1 MANFLEQLAKIKT
14 LLTTSA
20 STAAS
25 HHQISEKALAY
36 STLLHL
42 QEQATDDPALIQS
55 LADSCNYL
63 ISFILVDISS
73 HDEEIAAQALKC
85 LGFMIYHPSVVSVIS
100 ANDASKILEILEK
113 LITTTHIKSVCNLG
127 VWCISIQQLNLSF
140 LADKHHSLLRAII
153 HALDNPI
160 GSLST
165 TFEAMQA
172 VVKLTTQL
180 SDMMKDTSHIWAPP
194 IYRRLLSIDRR
205 ERDMAQ
211 RCLLKIKSTIYPP
224 ELALAKVVSIDMKRK
239 LLPTMK
245 ELLSQGLK
253 IQVLQAWG
261 WFICLIGPYAVKNR
275 HLINEMLKIPEQ
287 TFSDLDPQ
295 IQIASQVAWECLID
309 ALIQPPKQAPET
321 SSGHNIDK
329 AKNPLESNE
338 FETDKLLKRI
348 KLIMTPLTGIM
359 SSKCDVSV
367 HLSCLKT
374 WCHLLQNLD
383 TYVNCPSVFKFV
395 WEPMLEIVF
404 RIRPDNKNM
413 LLLSI
418 CTDLLDNFAST
429 RSKDLRYD
437 LNDQI
442 SSLLSSEIQIPGPL
456 FSGELSWKQCS
467 VKWLP
472 WDLTQLDFYTNM
484 LDILISHSSAI
495 SIAPEIKCLLCAA
508 ALRIFRTVLRGV
520 KIILMD
526 SSITYEETMV
536 CIRKI
541 VMFVNKICEVAVDD
555 SENNHL
561 HRISLQFVKAVTE
574 ELDAFILGSPLYKI
588 ALDSKFV
595 NNLRTVSDFRRGK
608 MPGTLSVD
616 HLNMVTPIVCLTV
629 CYMCVLIRLTLD
641 VPEAGFAIQEMSG
654 YLRSILSSYSP
665 LEILQAINSLLY
677 NHLVSECLDAW
688 VVVANCL
695 KDYLDSVKDLSVLET
710 ESDKHGYTVLCHF
723 LCYPVAVFYIS
734 QRQSSPAKTN
744 GSLQS
749 SICLKAQ
756 RKHGLEIVVEN
767 WRLLYVSVNKASQP
781 KCFSSKSFT
790 EDLCSMLNWWLDERR
805 DNIDTDSELIQ
816 IEKVR
821 DYEIFYLC
829 GEIVISVFEQSMIS
843 EKKGG
848 TTTGEIGSS
857 RTSNSINNILQ
868 FTSRY
873 VSLPW
878 AKVPSTA
885 SIDLA
890 VVSRV
895 FSTLVHFLDC
905 LFFQEQIISFM
916 EIMGQPLC
924 EWISHPE
931 LQDESSRYQLQLL
944 WVKML
949 NSLRSSWPPINFD
962 SSFLKLQA
970 PLLESTLDH
979 PNNAISKPTMK
990 FWNSTY
996 GEQTPLNY
1004 PRSLVPILDKLSR
1017 NGAIKLCR
1025 ASHFKLDSI
1034 QGYKVTTTP
1043 NPGSKR
1049 VELAEGTQKN
1059 CHHNNSS
1066 LKRKTPELTEH
1077 QKEVRRAQQGRVRDC
1092 DGRGPGIRTYTSVD
1106 FSQANEESQESQEIR
1121 NADAILEMLRKDGK
1135 LA

>member
-1 MANFLEQLAKIKT
+1 MANFTEQLKKMKT
-14 LLTTSA
+14 LLTTST

-25 HHQISEKALAY
+25 HHQISEKPFAY

-42 QEQATDDPALIQS
+42 QEQATNDPALIQL
-55 LADSCNYL
+55 LADSFDSL
-63 ISFILVDISS
+63 ISFILVDVSA

-85 LGFMIYHPSVVSVIS
+85 LGFMVYHPSIVSVVS
-100 ANDASKILEILEK
+100 ANDASLIVEILEK
-113 LITTTHIKSVCNLG
+113 VITSTRIKSVCNLG
-127 VWCISIQQLNLSF
+127 VWCISIQQLNSSF

-172 VVKLTTQL
+172 VGKLTTQL
-180 SDMMKDTSHIWAPP
+180 SDMMKDTSHVWAPP
-194 IYRRLLSIDRR
+194 IYRRLLSVDKR

-211 RCLLKIKSTIYPP
+211 RCLLKIKSTVYPP
-224 ELALAKVVSIDMKRK
+224 ALALSKAVSLDMKRK

-253 IQVLQAWG
+253 IQTLQAWG
-261 WFICLIGPYAVKNR
+261 WFIRLMGPYAMKNR
-275 HLINEMLKIPEQ
+275 HLINDMLKIPEQ

-295 IQIASQVAWECLID
+295 VQIASQVAWEGLID

-321 SSGHNIDK
+321 KIGHIIDK
-329 AKNPLESNE
+329 SKISLDSNE
-338 FETDKLLKRI
+338 FEPDRQLKRI

-374 WCHLLQNLD
+374 WCYFLQKLD
-383 TYVNCPSVFKFV
+383 TFVNCPSVIKFV
-395 WEPMLEIVF
+395 WEPMLEVVLQ
-404 RIRPDNKNM
+404 IRPDNKNM

-418 CTDLLDNFAST
+418 CTDLLDNFALT

-442 SSLLSSEIQIPGPL
+442 SSLLSAEIHIPGPL
-456 FSGELSWKQCS
+456 FSGESSWKHCS
-467 VKWLP
+467 IKWLP
-472 WDLTQLDFYTNM
+472 WDLTQLDFYTKM
-484 LDILISHSSAI
+484 LHILISHSSVI
-495 SIAPEIKCLLCAA
+495 SVAPEIKSLLCAA

-520 KIILMD
+520 KNILMD
-526 SSITYEETMV
+526 SSITYEDIMV

-541 VMFVNKICEVAVDD
+541 LMFVNEICEGAVEDC
-555 SENNHL
+555 ENNYIH
-561 HRISLQFVKAVTE
+561 HISLQFVKAVTE
-574 ELDAFILGSPLYKI
+574 ELDTSTLGSPLYKV
-588 ALDSKFV
+588 ALNSKYIS
-595 NNLRTVSDFRRGK
+595 NLRTVSEFRQGK

-616 HLNMVTPIVCLTV
+616 HLNMSTPIVCLTV
-629 CYMCVLIRLTLD
+629 YYISVVIKLTLD
-641 VPEAGFAIQEMSG
+641 VPKAGSIIQGMSG
-654 YLRSILSSYSP
+654 YLCSVLSSYSP

-677 NHLVSECLDAW
+677 KHFLSECLDAW

-710 ESDKHGYTVLCHF
+710 ESDKHGYIVLCHF
-723 LCYPVAVFYIS
+723 LSHPIAVFS
-734 QRQSSPAKTN
+734 CPRRQLSPVKTN
-744 GSLQS
+744 CSLQS
-749 SICLKAQ
+749 SVSLEEQ
-756 RKHGLEIVVEN
+756 RKHELEKVVEV
-767 WRLLYVSVNKASQP
+767 WKLLYASVNGVSQY
-781 KCFSSKSFT
+781 KCFSSKSFS

-805 DNIDTDSELIQ
+805 NMLESDNELIRM
-816 IEKVR
+816 ESVE
-821 DYEIFYLC
+821 DHEILYLC
-829 GEIVISVFEQSMIS
+829 GEIAISVLEQTMTHAKERRTMS
-843 EKKGG
+843 E
-848 TTTGEIGSS
+848 EIGGSQ
-857 RTSNSINNILQ
+857 TSNSISSILQ
-868 FTSRY
+868 FASRY
-873 VSLPW
+873 VILPW
-878 AKVPSTA
+878 KRAPSTS

-895 FSTLVHFLDC
+895 FSALVHFVSSIC
-905 LFFQEQIISFM
+905 FQEQIISFM

-931 LQDESSRYQLQLL
+931 AHNESSKYQLQLL
-944 WVKML
+944 WVKIL
-949 NSLRSSWPPINFD
+949 NNLRSSWPPINFD

-979 PNNAISKPTMK
+979 PNNSISEPTMK

-996 GEQTPLNY
+996 GEQIQLNY
-1004 PRSLVPILDKLSR
+1004 PKSLIPILDKLSR

-1025 ASHFKLDSI
+1025 SSHFKLDGVL
-1034 QGYKVTTTP
+1034 GYKVTATP

-1049 VELAEGTQKN
+1049 VELAEGTQKD
-1059 CHHNNSS
+1059 CQHSNSS
-1066 LKRKTPELTEH
+1066 LKRKRPELTEH

-1106 FSQANEESQESQEIR
+1106 FSQGNEESQESQEIR
-1121 NADAILEMLRKDGK
+1121 NADAILEMLRKDSK
-1135 LA
+1135 LP